1 MGNAAPNLADL
12 RSPSLRLMTLVSTPP
27 PDESRTFSDVLE
39 SLGHGADP
47 KLTLKEMVEAFG
59 ERGFGAVILMLS
71 LMALL
76 PWPPGGKAVFSVPII
91 LIAAELALQRDKV
104 WLPRW
109 LMKATISRPAYRRL
123 LTSHL
128 AAPRW
133 FRRWVLLGGVSIGF
147 GRWRA
152 RYGFSDWVRQAVR
165 KRPDSPATIELVRR
179 AERLTRPRWP
189 VMTGEAADVVVGV
202 ICILLAM
209 MMALPVPFGDALP
222 GLTLAIFGLGIIQRD
237 GVFILAG
244 LIGTAVCGVYVT
256 LVWTTVVAVING
268 IAHWFGTLF

>member
-1 MGNAAPNLADL
+1 
-12 RSPSLRLMTLVSTPP
+12 MTPVSTPLP
-27 PDESRTFSDVLE
+27 PDEARTFSDVLE
-39 SLGHGADP
+39 SLGDGDDP

-76 PWPPGGKAVFSVPII
+76 PWPPGGKAVFSAPII

-109 LMKATISRPAYRRL
+109 LMKATIGRETYRRL
-123 LTSHL
+123 LASHF

-133 FRRWVLLGGVSIGF
+133 LRRRVLLGEVQIGF
-147 GRWRA
+147 GRWTV
-152 RYGFSDWVRQAVR
+152 RYGFSDWVRQAIR
-165 KRPDSPATIELVRR
+165 KRPDSPKTIELLRR

-189 VMTGEAADVVVGV
+189 IMTGEAADVVIGV

-222 GLTLAIFGLGIIQRD
+222 GLTLVIFGLGIIQRD

-244 LIGTAVCGVYVT
+244 LIGTAICGVYVT
-256 LVWTTVVAVING
+256 LVWTTVVAIVHG
-268 IAHWFGTLF
+268 ITNWFGALF

>member
-1 MGNAAPNLADL
+1 M
-12 RSPSLRLMTLVSTPP
+12 SPVSTPP
-27 PDESRTFSDVLE
+27 PDENRTFSDVLE
-39 SLGHGADP
+39 SLGRGEDP
-47 KLTLKEMVEAFG
+47 NLTLKEMVEAFG

-109 LMKATISRPAYRRL
+109 LMKATLRRETYRRL
-123 LTSHL
+123 LTSHF

-133 FRRWVLLGGVSIGF
+133 LRRQVLLGELQIGF
-147 GRWRA
+147 GRWSG

-165 KRPDSPATIELVRR
+165 KRPSSPTAIELLRR

-189 VMTGEAADVVVGV
+189 VMTNEIADVIVGI

-222 GLTLAIFGLGIIQRD
+222 GLTLAIFGLAIIQRD

-244 LIGTAVCGVYVT
+244 LIGTAICGVYVT
-256 LVWTTVVAVING
+256 LVWATVVTIVNSV
-268 IAHWFGTLF
+268 AHWLGGLF

>member
-1 MGNAAPNLADL
+1 
-12 RSPSLRLMTLVSTPP
+12 MTLVSMPVP

-39 SLGHGADP
+39 ALGHGDDP
-47 KLTLKEMVEAFG
+47 KLTLREMVEAFG

-109 LMKATISRPAYRRL
+109 LMKATIARETYKRL
-123 LTSHL
+123 LGSHF

-133 FRRWVLLGGVSIGF
+133 LRRWVLLTEVPVRF
-147 GRWRA
+147 GRWSA

-165 KRPDSPATIELVRR
+165 KRPDSPTTIALLRR
-179 AERLTRPRWP
+179 AEHLTRPRLP
-189 VMTGEAADVVVGV
+189 VMTGEAADVVIGV
-202 ICILLAM
+202 TCILLAM

-222 GLTLAIFGLGIIQRD
+222 GLTLVIFGLGIIQRD
-237 GVFILAG
+237 GVFILGG
-244 LIGTAVCGVYVT
+244 LVGTAVCGVYVA
-256 LVWTTVVAVING
+256 LVWTTVVAIVHG
-268 IAHWFGTLF
+268 IAHWFGALF

>member
-1 MGNAAPNLADL
+1 
-12 RSPSLRLMTLVSTPP
+12 MTLVSPPP

-39 SLGHGADP
+39 SLGHGDDP

-76 PWPPGGKAVFSVPII
+76 PWPPGGKAVFSAPII

-109 LMKATISRPAYRRL
+109 LMKVTLGRETYRRL
-123 LTSHL
+123 LASHF

-133 FRRWVLLGGVSIGF
+133 LRRWVLLCEVQIGF
-147 GRWRA
+147 GRWSA
-152 RYGFSDWVRQAVR
+152 RCGFSDWVRQAVR
-165 KRPDSPATIELVRR
+165 KRPDSPTTIELLRR

-189 VMTGEAADVVVGV
+189 VMTGEAADVVIGI

-222 GLTLAIFGLGIIQRD
+222 GLTLAIFGLAIIQRD
-237 GVFILAG
+237 GVFIVAG
-244 LIGTAVCGVYVT
+244 LTGTAICTVYLA
-256 LVWTTVVAVING
+256 LVWTTVVAIVHG
-268 IAHWFGTLF
+268 IAHWFGGLF